1 MLAEVVRHY
10 TDRIDGAVHL
20 AGERVELTQARAAEL
35 GGAGFVRPVGG
46 APAEAAPKARRARKG
61 GGA

>member
-1 MLAEVVRHY
+1 MLAEVLRHY

-46 APAEAAPKARRARKG
+46 EPAKAAPKARRPRRG
-61 GGA
+61 EGA